1 MSEILTTCDKIHELP
16 NNTLAI
22 LSDTNDIPCFVLKDY
37 NTKDLD
43 NINIIHYSIPDS
55 SEVFLLKLSNNK
67 IYRSNFDIN
76 ETNKNIFST
85 LFSLPFISVF
95 LFSNE
100 PDVHS
105 ISKVALKRVNFKKEI
120 FDLSDNNE
128 IWNLLTT

>member
-1 MSEILTTCDKIHELP
+1 MSEILTTCDRIHELP

-22 LSDTNDIPCFVLKDY
+22 LRDTNDIPCFVLKDY

-67 IYRSNFDIN
+67 IYRSNFAIN

-120 FDLSDNNE
+120 FNLSDNNE

>member
-22 LSDTNDIPCFVLKDY
+22 LRDTNDIPCFILKDY

-76 ETNKNIFST
+76 EKNKTIFST

-95 LFSNE
+95 LFANE

>member
-1 MSEILTTCDKIHELP
+1 MSEILTTCDKINELP

-22 LSDTNDIPCFVLKDY
+22 LRDTNDIPCFVLKDY
-37 NTKDLD
+37 NTRNLD
-43 NINIIHYSIPDS
+43 NINVIHYSIPDS

-95 LFSNE
+95 LFANE
-100 PDVHS
+100 PNAHS

>member
-1 MSEILTTCDKIHELP
+1 MSEILTTCDRIHELP

-22 LSDTNDIPCFVLKDY
+22 LRDTNDIPCFVLKDY
-37 NTKDLD
+37 NTKNLD
-43 NINIIHYSIPDS
+43 NINIIHYSIPDY

-76 ETNKNIFST
+76 ETNKSIFST

>member
-1 MSEILTTCDKIHELP
+1 MSEILTTCDRIHELP

-22 LSDTNDIPCFVLKDY
+22 LRDTNDIPCFVLKDY

-95 LFSNE
+95 LFANE

>member
-1 MSEILTTCDKIHELP
+1 MSEILTTCDRIHELP
-16 NNTLAI
+16 NNTVAI
-22 LSDTNDIPCFVLKDY
+22 LRDTNDIPCFVLKDY

>member
-22 LSDTNDIPCFVLKDY
+22 LRDTNDIPCFVLKDY

-100 PDVHS
+100 TDVHS

>member
-1 MSEILTTCDKIHELP
+1 MSEILTTCDKINELP

-22 LSDTNDIPCFVLKDY
+22 LRDTNDIPCFVLKDY
-37 NTKDLD
+37 NTRNLD
-43 NINIIHYSIPDS
+43 NINVIHYSIPDS

-95 LFSNE
+95 LFANE
-100 PDVHS
+100 TDVHS

>member
-22 LSDTNDIPCFVLKDY
+22 LKDTNDIPCFVLKDY

>member
-22 LSDTNDIPCFVLKDY
+22 LRDTNDIPCFVLKDY

-95 LFSNE
+95 LFSNK

-105 ISKVALKRVNFKKEI
+105 ISKVALKRVNFKQEI

>member
-22 LSDTNDIPCFVLKDY
+22 LRDTNDIPCFVLKDY

>member
-1 MSEILTTCDKIHELP
+1 MSEILTTCDKIHEIP

-22 LSDTNDIPCFVLKDY
+22 LRDTNDIPCFVLKDY

>member
-1 MSEILTTCDKIHELP
+1 MSEILTTCDKINELP

-22 LSDTNDIPCFVLKDY
+22 LRDTNDIPCFVLKDY
-37 NTKDLD
+37 NTRNLD
-43 NINIIHYSIPDS
+43 NINVIHYSIPDS

-95 LFSNE
+95 LFANE
-100 PDVHS
+100 PNAHS
-105 ISKVALKRVNFKKEI
+105 ISKVALKRVDFKKEI

>member
-1 MSEILTTCDKIHELP
+1 MSEILTTCDRIHELP

-22 LSDTNDIPCFVLKDY
+22 LRDTNDIPCFVLKDY

-67 IYRSNFDIN
+67 IYRSNLDIN

>member
-1 MSEILTTCDKIHELP
+1 MSEILTTCDKINELP

-22 LSDTNDIPCFVLKDY
+22 LRDTNDIPCFVLKDY

-128 IWNLLTT
+128 ICNLLTT

>member
-1 MSEILTTCDKIHELP
+1 MSKILTTCDKIHELP

>member
-1 MSEILTTCDKIHELP
+1 MSEILTTCDRIHELP

-22 LSDTNDIPCFVLKDY
+22 LRDTNDIPCFVLKDY

-43 NINIIHYSIPDS
+43 NINIIHYSIPNS

>member
-22 LSDTNDIPCFVLKDY
+22 LRDTNDIPCFVLKDY

-76 ETNKNIFST
+76 ETNKSIFST

>member
-1 MSEILTTCDKIHELP
+1 MSEILTTCDRIHELP

>member
-1 MSEILTTCDKIHELP
+1 MSEILTTCDKINELP

-22 LSDTNDIPCFVLKDY
+22 LRDTNDIPCFVLKDY

>member
-22 LSDTNDIPCFVLKDY
+22 LRDTNDIPCFILKDY

>member
-1 MSEILTTCDKIHELP
+1 MSEILTTCDRIHELP
-16 NNTLAI
+16 NSTLAI
-22 LSDTNDIPCFVLKDY
+22 LRDTNDIPCFVLKDY

-95 LFSNE
+95 LFANE
-100 PDVHS
+100 TDVHS

>member
-1 MSEILTTCDKIHELP
+1 MSEILTTCDKIHEIP

-22 LSDTNDIPCFVLKDY
+22 LRDTNDIPCFVLKDY

-76 ETNKNIFST
+76 EANKNIFST

>member
-1 MSEILTTCDKIHELP
+1 MSEILTTCDKINELP

-22 LSDTNDIPCFVLKDY
+22 LRDTNDIPCFVLKDY
-37 NTKDLD
+37 NTRNLD
-43 NINIIHYSIPDS
+43 NINVIPDS

-95 LFSNE
+95 LFANE
-100 PDVHS
+100 PNAHS

>member
-1 MSEILTTCDKIHELP
+1 MSEILTTCDRIHELP

-22 LSDTNDIPCFVLKDY
+22 LRDTNDIPCFVLKDY
-37 NTKDLD
+37 NTRNLD
-43 NINIIHYSIPDS
+43 NINVIHYSIPDS

-100 PDVHS
+100 PNVYS

>member
-1 MSEILTTCDKIHELP
+1 MSEILTTCDKINELP

-22 LSDTNDIPCFVLKDY
+22 LRDTNDIPCFILKDY

-95 LFSNE
+95 LFANE
-100 PDVHS
+100 PNAHS

>member
-1 MSEILTTCDKIHELP
+1 MSEILTTCDKINELP

-22 LSDTNDIPCFVLKDY
+22 LRDTNDIPCFVLKDY
-37 NTKDLD
+37 NTRNLD
-43 NINIIHYSIPDS
+43 NINVIHYSIPDS

-95 LFSNE
+95 LFANE
-100 PDVHS
+100 PNAHS
-105 ISKVALKRVNFKKEI
+105 ISKVALKRVNFIMEI

>member
-1 MSEILTTCDKIHELP
+1 MSEILTTCDKINELP

-22 LSDTNDIPCFVLKDY
+22 LRDTNDIPCFVLKDY
-37 NTKDLD
+37 NTRNLD
-43 NINIIHYSIPDS
+43 NINVIHYSIPDS

-95 LFSNE
+95 LFANE
-100 PDVHS
+100 PNVHS

>member
-1 MSEILTTCDKIHELP
+1 MSEILTTCDRIHELP

-22 LSDTNDIPCFVLKDY
+22 LRDTNDIPCFVLKDY

>member
-1 MSEILTTCDKIHELP
+1 MSEILTTCDRIHELP

-22 LSDTNDIPCFVLKDY
+22 LRDTNDIPCFVLKDY

-76 ETNKNIFST
+76 ETNKNIFSK

>member
-1 MSEILTTCDKIHELP
+1 MSEILTTCDRIHELP

-22 LSDTNDIPCFVLKDY
+22 LRDTNDIPCFVLKDY

-76 ETNKNIFST
+76 EINKNIFST

>member
-1 MSEILTTCDKIHELP
+1 MSEILTTCDRIHELP

-22 LSDTNDIPCFVLKDY
+22 LRDTNDIPCFVLKDY
-37 NTKDLD
+37 NTRNLD
-43 NINIIHYSIPDS
+43 NINVIHYSIPDS

>member
-1 MSEILTTCDKIHELP
+1 MSEILTTCDRIHELP

-22 LSDTNDIPCFVLKDY
+22 LRDTNDIPCFVLKDY

-105 ISKVALKRVNFKKEI
+105 INKVALKRVNFKKEI

>member
-1 MSEILTTCDKIHELP
+1 MSEILTTCDKINELP

-22 LSDTNDIPCFVLKDY
+22 LRDTNDIPCFVLKDY
-37 NTKDLD
+37 NTRNLD
-43 NINIIHYSIPDS
+43 NINVIHYSIPDS